1 MRFGILENYLRD
13 YWNFYDLAILIIY
26 FCVILP
32 LRIATWGMILNE
44 PGHQNRAVDV
54 AAHFYGF
61 NTMLLTS
68 RAFGSLLESFE
79 GVGTIQIALFHV
91 MRDVGVIV
99 VHVFLITLEVSTVLT
114 KVFVNDRK
122 DELGDKTWMVIFK
135 ELIFALVEL
144 SQGFEFFQS
153 PDPYSNT
160 IIQLLFVAYVAVN
173 LIVVV
178 NMLVALLS
186 NTYRR
191 VQDNSR
197 EEWAFKKAV
206 VIQTYTNHH
215 PIPVPFNTVSLFL
228 MLFPCF
234 RMKKVVEMPVN
245 ETYLK
250 KRLDD
255 TVNCLQAKY
264 RLTYG
269 DSFPPTEP
277 LDKMVEEVNDTE
289 SMVNQILQKTFMG
302 QHSAFLPTGPKAWD
316 AHPSI
321 FINGCLITCKSY
333 NPLYADQ
340 GYFSCYGA
348 RYNERFSYR
357 FPHFEVLVQ
366 YGESRKALVV
376 GDRFINMVKTEFRID
391 IDGEILVHQ
400 FEDEWQEFVDVDALE
415 HVADRSKL
423 RVMLLESAEKGRVS
437 IGIVDSSYNHGL
449 APGLSGSVG
458 FNTDLKM
465 FDIERQTPS
474 GGKQVT
480 GIARIRRGDII
491 RCSVMF
497 DQEKDKDGFDHIP
510 VVFSVNGT
518 RLIPEGGQTL
528 ITHNPDKPWY
538 PYIGF
543 DRQNSALAKMT
554 AREDVD
560 YGNLHMQEVKF
571 ELTETKSEITE
582 AKTELT
588 GAKFEIQEMK
598 AELMGVKTELSVVKS
613 EVNAVKS
620 QLREATRGLNE
631 KLDAL
636 LTKVSEKEY

>member
-1 MRFGILENYLRD
+1 
-13 YWNFYDLAILIIY
+13 
-26 FCVILP
+26 
-32 LRIATWGMILNE
+32 
-44 PGHQNRAVDV
+44 
-54 AAHFYGF
+54 
-61 NTMLLTS
+61 
-68 RAFGSLLESFE
+68 
-79 GVGTIQIALFHV
+79 
-91 MRDVGVIV
+91 
-99 VHVFLITLEVSTVLT
+99 
-114 KVFVNDRK
+114 
-122 DELGDKTWMVIFK
+122 
-135 ELIFALVEL
+135 
-144 SQGFEFFQS
+144 
-153 PDPYSNT
+153 
-160 IIQLLFVAYVAVN
+160 
-173 LIVVV
+173 
-178 NMLVALLS
+178 
-186 NTYRR
+186 
-191 VQDNSR
+191 
-197 EEWAFKKAV
+197 
-206 VIQTYTNHH
+206 
-215 PIPVPFNTVSLFL
+215 
-228 MLFPCF
+228 
-234 RMKKVVEMPVN
+234 
-245 ETYLK
+245 
-250 KRLDD
+250 
-255 TVNCLQAKY
+255 
-264 RLTYG
+264 
-269 DSFPPTEP
+269 
-277 LDKMVEEVNDTE
+277 
-289 SMVNQILQKTFMG
+289 MG

-357 FPHFEVLVQ
+357 FPHFEV
-366 YGESRKALVV
+366 
-376 GDRFINMVKTEFRID
+376 
-391 IDGEILVHQ
+391 
-400 FEDEWQEFVDVDALE
+400 
-415 HVADRSKL
+415 
-423 RVMLLESAEKGRVS
+423 MLLESADKGRVS

-449 APGLSGSVG
+449 APGLYGSVG

-510 VVFSVNGT
+510 VVISVNGT

-560 YGNLHMQEVKF
+560 YGNLHIQEVKF

-588 GAKFEIQEMK
+588 GAKFEIQETK
-598 AELMGVKTELSVVKS
+598 TELMGVITELSVVKS

-620 QLREATRGLNE
+620 QLREATKSLNK